1 MEFFRETL
9 FPLSFFFPLLKLAE
23 SLNSSYG
30 YRFQLGIEGTDM
42 LLPVDTYL
50 YTEWTEDGDELP
62 GWYKARVEE
71 YYADG
76 PCKIV
81 YREEDEHNYGE

>member
-1 MEFFRETL
+1 
-9 FPLSFFFPLLKLAE
+9 
-23 SLNSSYG
+23 
-30 YRFQLGIEGTDM
+30 M